1 MQMTAQWTRDELLGY
16 LATWSAT
23 QRLTKA
29 LGDAPYR
36 ELCEAV
42 AARWPADERCE
53 VTWPLAIRLA
63 RR

>member
-1 MQMTAQWTRDELLGY
+1 MQMTAQWTRAELLGY

-29 LGDAPYR
+29 VGEKPYR
-36 ELCEAV
+36 DLCDAV
-42 AARWPADERCE
+42 AARWPEDERRE